1 MANIIHPPTR
11 LTKAQRTRPSVYLAG
26 PFEAGAWRDEVI
38 AGLQD
43 LDVDVFDPRNGVWET
58 PAADHVSAG
67 AFAGMLSWQLD
78 NAADASVIVFWLPRG
93 VAATT
98 ALLQLGFLAAKRG
111 GHKRGSTVIVGLPE
125 DPERSI
131 LRTFAATTRV
141 FPMPDLAGVIRVT
154 RHELT
159 ATK

>member
-1 MANIIHPPTR
+1 
-11 LTKAQRTRPSVYLAG
+11 
-26 PFEAGAWRDEVI
+26 
-38 AGLQD
+38 
-43 LDVDVFDPRNGVWET
+43 
-58 PAADHVSAG
+58 
-67 AFAGMLSWQLD
+67 MLSWQLD
-78 NAADASVIVFWLPRG
+78 NASDASVIVFWLPRG

-141 FPMPDLAGVIRVT
+141 FPMPDLEGVIRAIPP
-154 RHELT
+154 RAHGHEVSHAAPLSW
-159 ATK
+159 